1 MIFTDTIPSTYLYV
15 DGIKKM
21 FPTKGYKVYKQH
33 WEDHARFMDKPPWD
47 KDKILKLT
55 VATDFDVNLKELQF
69 SNHSL
74 KKENGKNT
82 LRVKVP
88 YNYFELDDFE
98 SKSLELLG
106 INEYWLTDIS
116 IENSHCSN
124 R

>member
-1 MIFTDTIPSTYLYV
+1 MS
-15 DGIKKM
+15 
-21 FPTKGYKVYKQH
+21 PTKGYKAYKQH
-33 WEDHARFMDKPPWD
+33 WEDQAGFMDKPPWD
-47 KDKILKLT
+47 QKKILKLT
-55 VATDFDVNLKELQF
+55 ISTDFDSNLKELQF

-106 INEYWLTDIS
+106 IQETWLTDIS
-116 IENSHCSN
+116 LDNTHCSN